1 MVRDHVG
8 RRYGKTSQCRCTSV
22 FHNAETPCPRVSCVR
37 VFECEVRV
45 FECETVHIFS
55 PSDLIGLPQG
65 SEGNFAT
72 RRTSQAK
79 FTTKA
84 PIIPPTGP
92 VERTLFLGPSVGTL
106 VTFLLAW
113 DFSVPTGKCFRPARA
128 TRQGGGSFVNAMW
141 LAGSKRDRG
150 HNG

>member
-1 MVRDHVG
+1 MALWVRGAGGKVRDHVG
-8 RRYGKTSQCRCTSV
+8 QGYGKTSQCLCTSV

-55 PSDLIGLPQG
+55 LSDLIGLPRG

-72 RRTSQAK
+72 RRTSQVK

-84 PIIPPTGP
+84 PVIPPNGP
-92 VERTLFLGPSVGTL
+92 VERTLFLGPNVGTL
-106 VTFLLAW
+106 TLYISLKLGLRCNDRQV
-113 DFSVPTGKCFRPARA
+113 FSPSARYQA
-128 TRQGGGSFVNAMW
+128 GGT
-141 LAGSKRDRG
+141 
-150 HNG
+150 